1 MEETNFEFNFAIVGT
16 VSSGK
21 STFLNAIFSNML
33 SPCKRKRTT
42 MCPQIYKLSN
52 ISDISDDLNSIFQ
65 KNQEL
70 NSKYES
76 IPWTLSSLDSI
87 IEYNA
92 LVPPDFV
99 NFNITDY
106 NIRIIDI
113 PGLNDALTKDN
124 YFHYIKH
131 CFEQTFNIIFYL
143 IDINSGLNT
152 SDEITIL
159 ELLLD
164 NMKKY
169 EHVELI
175 VIINKIDYMEYDQD
189 NDNLRI
195 LDEELNDIYHNQIKK
210 TISKK
215 MTEYNID
222 ESRISYQ
229 LFSAQNCQLYRE
241 IKHNYQNINLDE
253 YVKLPHVENLV
264 ISEIGKTKY
273 SKLNPQAK
281 INALKTQISNIL
293 DDEETYQ
300 INMNTSGFTSLKNK
314 IKQILENNHFM
325 NRYYS
330 SQMKPILD
338 NLNYTNIY
346 EMISDTQISNT
357 KTKFEKFCI
366 NCSNILNKLDNSID
380 SDNKSTYKKLYIDI
394 LTNTLY
400 GSPLIVLDK
409 AKNYIKLASGVEK
422 ILKHISGMDLKMD
435 LKMKENNLFNMI
447 MKRFDYEILYGL
459 SDFNLDDLNLFIRL
473 YQNNTIEYSI
483 IDYYTNTYG
492 NYKLDDDFVLSIIRQ
507 NTIIRSDISR
517 LENLLIKIIVKDI
530 SDDYLVYIKLRLKPL
545 KQKLPRSYNILKLM
559 ISKYSSNLLESYLSD
574 KFEFKHRKLIDGILE
589 IFDDVLEDYSECV
602 S

>member
-52 ISDISDDLNSIFQ
+52 KSDDLNSIFQ

-70 NSKYES
+70 NSRYES
-76 IPWTLSSLDSI
+76 IPWTLGSLDSI

-124 YFHYIKH
+124 YFHYIRH

-195 LDEELNDIYHNQIKK
+195 LDEELNDIYNNQIKK

-215 MTEYNID
+215 MSEYDID
-222 ESRISYQ
+222 EFRISYQ

-281 INALKTQISNIL
+281 INALKSQISNIL

-314 IKQILENNHFM
+314 IKDILKNNLFI

-330 SQMKPILD
+330 NQMKPILD

-346 EMISDTQISNT
+346 EMISDTD
-357 KTKFEKFCI
+357 FEKFCI

-380 SDNKSTYKKLYIDI
+380 SDNKTTYKKLYVDI
-394 LTNTLY
+394 LSETLLK
-400 GSPLIVLDK
+400 SPLIVLDR

-422 ILKHISGMDLKMD
+422 ILKYISGIDLKMD

-447 MKRFDYEILYGL
+447 MTKFNYEIQYGL
-459 SDFNLDDLNLFIRL
+459 SDFDLNDLNLFIRL

-483 IDYYTNTYG
+483 IDCYTNTYG
-492 NYKLDDDFVLSIIRQ
+492 DYKLGDGFVLSIITQ
-507 NTIIRSDISR
+507 NTKLRSDISR

-530 SDDYLVYIKLRLKPL
+530 SDYYLIDIKRRLKPL

-559 ISKYSSNLLESYLSD
+559 ISKYSENLLESYLSN
-574 KFEFKHRKLIDGILE
+574 KFEFKHRKLINGILE